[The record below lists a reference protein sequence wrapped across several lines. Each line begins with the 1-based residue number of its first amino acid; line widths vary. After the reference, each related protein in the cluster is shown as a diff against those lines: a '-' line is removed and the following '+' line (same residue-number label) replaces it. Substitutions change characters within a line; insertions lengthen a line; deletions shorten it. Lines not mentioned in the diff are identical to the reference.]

1 LGELY
6 FVQEYDYSQCQEKYI
21 RGVGDVEADWKSVL
35 SLGRNDSLNHQS
47 PSSSEVPTNEHIQ
60 GKEATSEELQWAC
73 NALDTVSLLAFATW
87 RDLNAN
93 YVCRVA
99 LTVSTVQTQLKLICE
114 LGESKG
120 QRLAG
125 SHNPF
130 CDACWC
136 STRISTQKR
145 AGKCPAAATAS
156 RIYIRSEDF
165 RT

>member
-1 LGELY
+1 LLKRSGSQFFHWGEMTARNTT
-6 FVQEYDYSQCQEKYI
+6 C
-21 RGVGDVEADWKSVL
+21 SVHL
-35 SLGRNDSLNHQS
+35 LRKNPPMS
-47 PSSSEVPTNEHIQ
+47 IF
-60 GKEATSEELQWAC
+60 KEATSEELQWAC

-87 RDLNAN
+87 RDLSAN

-99 LTVSTVQTQLKLICE
+99 LTVYTVQTQLKLICE

-145 AGKCPAAATAS
+145 AGKCPAAATTL